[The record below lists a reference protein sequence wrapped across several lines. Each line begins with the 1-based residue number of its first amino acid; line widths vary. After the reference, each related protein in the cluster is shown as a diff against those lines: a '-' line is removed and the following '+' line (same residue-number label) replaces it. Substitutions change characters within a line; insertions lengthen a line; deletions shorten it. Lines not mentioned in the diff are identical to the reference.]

1 MPMRNDAP
9 RIHPNRQHLTGRSR
23 MRIALCAV
31 AGAAVVLG
39 PVALGDSPGDLD
51 PTFGVGGVVT
61 TPILRGGAQALVL
74 QPDGKLVAAGKGG
87 DHFALVRYN
96 PDGSLDTSFG
106 SGGVVTTAIGPYGDA
121 ARAVALQPDGKLV
134 AAGKAGTLIA
144 LTRYNP
150 DGSLDT
156 GFGVGGKVTTSIAA
170 PGSEAYALA
179 LQPDGK
185 LVAAGRTWEENQGKI
200 MSMFALVRYNPNG
213 SRDTSFGSEGLVWW
227 PLYDSSARAFALALQ
242 PDGKLGAAGP
252 PNFTLV
258 RYNPDGSLDTSF
270 GVGGRV
276 TTAIESASEAHALA
290 LQPDGK
296 LVAAGKGGNHF
307 ALVRYNPNGS
317 LDTSFGSGGVV
328 TTAIGAYGDGAFAL
342 ALQPNGKL
350 VAAGYASPTKF
361 PDYFAVVRYNPD
373 GSVDRT
379 FGADGIVGLEGND
392 TIRGG
397 GGNDSICGGAWG
409 DVLRGGPGNDYLDG
423 GDGNDTVGFERSPAG
438 VTASLATGKASGEGS
453 DTLVADENLSGS
465 SFADALTGDTGANI
479 LEGRSGSDTFV
490 GGGGSDTVSFR
501 QLPAAVDANL
511 GTGTASGQG
520 SDTLSGF
527 ANLIGSGGND
537 ILRGDG
543 GDNTLMGW
551 GGDDLL
557 AGGSGRDSADFS
569 RLHSAVDASLATGTA
584 TGQGADTLSGVENL
598 EGSALADTLSGD
610 DGNNVLEGR
619 AGNDALEGGPGSDTA
634 SFRRLPA
641 AVDANLSTGT
651 AAGQGSDTLS
661 GIENLLGSGRSD
673 HLSGNAG
680 DNFLSGGQGN
690 DQLLGSGGADTL
702 RGGPGNDALN
712 GGDGVDAAD
721 YADAL
726 LPVTV
731 DLGSGSAGGLGSDSL
746 VGIEDAYGGWG
757 EDTLTGDGGPNT
769 LWGQA
774 GDDFLY
780 GLAGTDVLDGGPGTD
795 TLDGGLETDT
805 CTTGENI
812 SNCP

>member
-39 PVALGDSPGDLD
+39 PAALGDSPGDLD

-106 SGGVVTTAIGPYGDA
+106 SGGVVTTAIG
-121 ARAVALQPDGKLV
+121 
-134 AAGKAGTLIA
+134 
-144 LTRYNP
+144 
-150 DGSLDT
+150 
-156 GFGVGGKVTTSIAA
+156 
-170 PGSEAYALA
+170 
-179 LQPDGK
+179 
-185 LVAAGRTWEENQGKI
+185 
-200 MSMFALVRYNPNG
+200 
-213 SRDTSFGSEGLVWW
+213 
-227 PLYDSSARAFALALQ
+227 
-242 PDGKLGAAGP
+242 
-252 PNFTLV
+252 
-258 RYNPDGSLDTSF
+258 
-270 GVGGRV
+270 
-276 TTAIESASEAHALA
+276 
-290 LQPDGK
+290 
-296 LVAAGKGGNHF
+296 
-307 ALVRYNPNGS
+307 
-317 LDTSFGSGGVV
+317 
-328 TTAIGAYGDGAFAL
+328 AYGDGAFAL

-379 FGADGIVGLEGND
+379 FGADGTVTTPSGVAEALALQPDGKLVAVGEGGSGGFRLARYLGSELLCNGLVPTIVGTSARDVLTGTSGDDVIVGLEGND

-423 GDGNDTVGFERSPAG
+423 GDGNDTVGFERAPAG
-438 VTASLATGKASGEGS
+438 VSANLAGGSVSGEGS

-465 SFADALTGDTGANI
+465 SFDDTLSGDAEANI
-479 LEGRSGSDTFV
+479 LEGRSGNDTLV

-501 QLPAAVDANL
+501 HLSAAVDANL
-511 GTGTASGQG
+511 GTGTATGQG
-520 SDTLSGF
+520 ADTLNGF

-537 ILRGDG
+537 TLRGDG
-543 GDNTLMGW
+543 GDNMLMGW

-557 AGGSGRDSADFS
+557 AGGRGRDSADFS
-569 RLHSAVDASLATGTA
+569 RLHSAVDANLATGTA
-584 TGQGADTLSGVENL
+584 TGQGSDTLSGIENL
-598 EGSALADTLSGD
+598 EGSELADTLSGD

-651 AAGQGSDTLS
+651 AAGQGSDTL
-661 GIENLLGSGRSD
+661 
-673 HLSGNAG
+673 
-680 DNFLSGGQGN
+680 
-690 DQLLGSGGADTL
+690 
-702 RGGPGNDALN
+702 
-712 GGDGVDAAD
+712 
-721 YADAL
+721 
-726 LPVTV
+726 
-731 DLGSGSAGGLGSDSL
+731 
-746 VGIEDAYGGWG
+746 
-757 EDTLTGDGGPNT
+757 
-769 LWGQA
+769 
-774 GDDFLY
+774 
-780 GLAGTDVLDGGPGTD
+780 
-795 TLDGGLETDT
+795 
-805 CTTGENI
+805 
-812 SNCP
+812 

>member
-1 MPMRNDAP
+1 
-9 RIHPNRQHLTGRSR
+9 

-39 PVALGDSPGDLD
+39 PAALGDSPGDLD

-242 PDGKLGAAGP
+242 PDGKLVAAGP

-379 FGADGIVGLEGND
+379 FGADGTVTTPSGVAEALALQPDGKLVAVGEGGSGGFRLARYLGSELLCNGLVPTIVGTSARDVLTGTSGDDVIVGLGGND

-438 VTASLATGKASGEGS
+438 VTASLATGKASGEGA
-453 DTLVADENLSGS
+453 T
-465 SFADALTGDTGANI
+465 
-479 LEGRSGSDTFV
+479 
-490 GGGGSDTVSFR
+490 
-501 QLPAAVDANL
+501 P
-511 GTGTASGQG
+511 
-520 SDTLSGF
+520 
-527 ANLIGSGGND
+527 
-537 ILRGDG
+537 
-543 GDNTLMGW
+543 W
-551 GGDDLL
+551 
-557 AGGSGRDSADFS
+557 S
-569 RLHSAVDASLATGTA
+569 RMRT
-584 TGQGADTLSGVENL
+584 
-598 EGSALADTLSGD
+598 
-610 DGNNVLEGR
+610 
-619 AGNDALEGGPGSDTA
+619 
-634 SFRRLPA
+634 
-641 AVDANLSTGT
+641 
-651 AAGQGSDTLS
+651 
-661 GIENLLGSGRSD
+661 
-673 HLSGNAG
+673 
-680 DNFLSGGQGN
+680 
-690 DQLLGSGGADTL
+690 
-702 RGGPGNDALN
+702 
-712 GGDGVDAAD
+712 
-721 YADAL
+721 
-726 LPVTV
+726 
-731 DLGSGSAGGLGSDSL
+731 
-746 VGIEDAYGGWG
+746 
-757 EDTLTGDGGPNT
+757 
-769 LWGQA
+769 
-774 GDDFLY
+774 
-780 GLAGTDVLDGGPGTD
+780 
-795 TLDGGLETDT
+795 
-805 CTTGENI
+805 
-812 SNCP
+812 

>member
-1 MPMRNDAP
+1 
-9 RIHPNRQHLTGRSR
+9 

-39 PVALGDSPGDLD
+39 PAALGDSPGDLD

-87 DHFALVRYN
+87 DHFALV
-96 PDGSLDTSFG
+96 
-106 SGGVVTTAIGPYGDA
+106 
-121 ARAVALQPDGKLV
+121 
-134 AAGKAGTLIA
+134 
-144 LTRYNP
+144 RYNP

-242 PDGKLGAAGP
+242 PDGKLVAAGP

-258 RYNPDGSLDTSF
+258 RYNPD
-270 GVGGRV
+270 
-276 TTAIESASEAHALA
+276 
-290 LQPDGK
+290 
-296 LVAAGKGGNHF
+296 
-307 ALVRYNPNGS
+307 GS

-379 FGADGIVGLEGND
+379 FGADGTVTTPSGVAEALALQPDGKLVAVGEGGSGGFRLARYLGSELLCNGLVPTIVGTSARDVLTGTSGDDVIVGLEGND

-438 VTASLATGKASGEGS
+438 VTASLATGKASGEGA
-453 DTLVADENLSGS
+453 T
-465 SFADALTGDTGANI
+465 
-479 LEGRSGSDTFV
+479 
-490 GGGGSDTVSFR
+490 
-501 QLPAAVDANL
+501 P
-511 GTGTASGQG
+511 
-520 SDTLSGF
+520 
-527 ANLIGSGGND
+527 
-537 ILRGDG
+537 
-543 GDNTLMGW
+543 W
-551 GGDDLL
+551 
-557 AGGSGRDSADFS
+557 S
-569 RLHSAVDASLATGTA
+569 RMRT
-584 TGQGADTLSGVENL
+584 
-598 EGSALADTLSGD
+598 
-610 DGNNVLEGR
+610 
-619 AGNDALEGGPGSDTA
+619 
-634 SFRRLPA
+634 
-641 AVDANLSTGT
+641 
-651 AAGQGSDTLS
+651 
-661 GIENLLGSGRSD
+661 
-673 HLSGNAG
+673 
-680 DNFLSGGQGN
+680 
-690 DQLLGSGGADTL
+690 
-702 RGGPGNDALN
+702 
-712 GGDGVDAAD
+712 
-721 YADAL
+721 
-726 LPVTV
+726 
-731 DLGSGSAGGLGSDSL
+731 
-746 VGIEDAYGGWG
+746 
-757 EDTLTGDGGPNT
+757 
-769 LWGQA
+769 
-774 GDDFLY
+774 
-780 GLAGTDVLDGGPGTD
+780 
-795 TLDGGLETDT
+795 
-805 CTTGENI
+805 
-812 SNCP
+812 

>member
-1 MPMRNDAP
+1 
-9 RIHPNRQHLTGRSR
+9 

-39 PVALGDSPGDLD
+39 PAALGDSPGDLD

-242 PDGKLGAAGP
+242 PDGKLVAAGP

-258 RYNPDGSLDTSF
+258 RYNPD
-270 GVGGRV
+270 
-276 TTAIESASEAHALA
+276 
-290 LQPDGK
+290 
-296 LVAAGKGGNHF
+296 
-307 ALVRYNPNGS
+307 GS

-379 FGADGIVGLEGND
+379 FGADGTVTTPSGVAEALALQPDGKLVAVGEGGSGGFRLARYLGSELLCNGLVPTIVGTSARDVLTGTSGDDVIVGLEGND

-438 VTASLATGKASGEGS
+438 VTASLATGKASGEGA
-453 DTLVADENLSGS
+453 T
-465 SFADALTGDTGANI
+465 
-479 LEGRSGSDTFV
+479 
-490 GGGGSDTVSFR
+490 
-501 QLPAAVDANL
+501 P
-511 GTGTASGQG
+511 
-520 SDTLSGF
+520 
-527 ANLIGSGGND
+527 
-537 ILRGDG
+537 
-543 GDNTLMGW
+543 W
-551 GGDDLL
+551 
-557 AGGSGRDSADFS
+557 S
-569 RLHSAVDASLATGTA
+569 RMRT
-584 TGQGADTLSGVENL
+584 
-598 EGSALADTLSGD
+598 
-610 DGNNVLEGR
+610 
-619 AGNDALEGGPGSDTA
+619 
-634 SFRRLPA
+634 
-641 AVDANLSTGT
+641 
-651 AAGQGSDTLS
+651 
-661 GIENLLGSGRSD
+661 
-673 HLSGNAG
+673 
-680 DNFLSGGQGN
+680 
-690 DQLLGSGGADTL
+690 
-702 RGGPGNDALN
+702 
-712 GGDGVDAAD
+712 
-721 YADAL
+721 
-726 LPVTV
+726 
-731 DLGSGSAGGLGSDSL
+731 
-746 VGIEDAYGGWG
+746 
-757 EDTLTGDGGPNT
+757 
-769 LWGQA
+769 
-774 GDDFLY
+774 
-780 GLAGTDVLDGGPGTD
+780 
-795 TLDGGLETDT
+795 
-805 CTTGENI
+805 
-812 SNCP
+812 